1 MIIPSF
7 LLSSFS
13 HFSFPFLFFLFPL
26 FSHPFVSL
34 FLFFSFFFLPSI
46 VLFFC
51 KSIHFYILEHS
62 VLPNNFHL
70 FIYFDFFHAPPPSF
84 SFVYHDFIHSFS
96 FLFVAFFCTFYPLR
110 CHYSVHNFLGGFLSC
125 PFLPSF
131 FLSWIPVVVVFIFVF
146 FLFLAVLSLLVS
158 FLSFFLIAFNFLYHF
173 HFFTV
178 FFFLFFY
185 FFCSSFYLIILLS
198 FAISGG
204 HGSRSFSVF
213 HDVFSPFFPLL
224 SCF

>member
-1 MIIPSF
+1 MSFMIIPSF

-131 FLSWIPVVVVFIFVF
+131 FLSWIPVVVVVFIFVF

-178 FFFLFFY
+178 FFFY
-185 FFCSSFYLIILLS
+185 SSI
-198 FAISGG
+198 
-204 HGSRSFSVF
+204 FSVHHF
-213 HDVFSPFFPLL
+213 T
-224 SCF
+224 